1 MDEATLTFKQDGT
14 CEIQG
19 AEGKP
24 VERDLAWHKERL
36 FVVEQDNKWLRQAHQ
51 YTLSLVMQQTLQ
63 RMGQRFS
70 VNLLRHLGVGN
81 SQT

>member
-24 VERDLAWHKERL
+24 VERDLAWLFKGLGKVERRGHKHTHGRNEGL
-36 FVVEQDNKWLRQAHQ
+36 KQ
-51 YTLSLVMQQTLQ
+51 
-63 RMGQRFS
+63 GQ
-70 VNLLRHLGVGN
+70 G
-81 SQT
+81 